1 MSMAELASAAPTS
14 GGVSLQSSIIRF
26 TVPVTSYNLP
36 RSFTSGP
43 TPFPLRGAEICLH
56 GLWVV
61 SLTLFT
67 ITTLRSC

>member
-26 TVPVTSYNLP
+26 TVPVASYNLP

-43 TPFPLRGAEICLH
+43 IPFPLRGAEICLH
-56 GLWVV
+56 G
-61 SLTLFT
+61 
-67 ITTLRSC
+67 